1 MFTICS
7 QFVHFNFIHYCYNI
21 IIELNNR
28 NEVITLLNTLYEQFM
43 STIGIHQLSE
53 TKLYSDELDVTM
65 EVICENLPVI
75 NTKRIISITFTNG
88 YST

>member
-1 MFTICS
+1 M
-7 QFVHFNFIHYCYNI
+7 
-21 IIELNNR
+21 
-28 NEVITLLNTLYEQFM
+28 LNTLYEQFM
-43 STIGIHQLSE
+43 STVGIHQLSE

-65 EVICENLPVI
+65 EVICENLRVI